1 MHIFHAGTDQVDDK
15 LFTAGGRVL
24 SVAATGETLEEA
36 VSAAYKGV
44 ESVHFEGMFY
54 RKDIAMR

>member
-1 MHIFHAGTDQVDDK
+1 MNDQ